1 MSNGR
6 RILVTGGSGRMDR
19 SSPSQLIDACD
30 GNAVT
35 TLRHFVGLSG
45 GTVLEAAGA
54 IMAASPDPYCGTY
67 HNAVARVDNAADPSV
82 VVDAAREF
90 FGSLDR
96 RFILWATDGRD
107 EDLEAAAVRKG
118 LALRA
123 SGPGSPG
130 MTCSRPVAPIHVPDG
145 VQLKT
150 VSDAADVA
158 VFARVVGEA
167 YSVRK
172 GMPEGGQNGF
182 MSAARTMFA
191 NPDSLLSP
199 HTHGTI
205 AYLGHEPVS
214 CAMALHS
221 DRVAGLYWVST
232 VDTARRRGL
241 GAAVAA
247 SVTNEC
253 FDRSAEAV
261 VLQASEMATAIY
273 ERMGFTRV
281 TWHRRYLGILPS
293 SAGGAHEDAS
303 ACTRQTAR

>member
-1 MSNGR
+1 MAFFR
-6 RILVTGGSGRMDR
+6 LGGAVNLPR
-19 SSPSQLIDACD
+19 LIDACD

-45 GTVLEAAGA
+45 GTILEAAGA

-67 HNAVARVDNAADPSV
+67 HNAAARVDNAADPSM
-82 VVDAAREF
+82 VVDAAREY
-90 FGSLDR
+90 FGSLGR

-107 EDLEAAAVRKG
+107 KDLEAVAIRKG
-118 LALRA
+118 LTLRA

-130 MTCSRPVAPIHVPDG
+130 MVRDQPVAQIRVPDG
-145 VQLKT
+145 VRLK
-150 VSDAADVA
+150 VVGDAADVA
-158 VFARVVGEA
+158 VFAHVVGEA
-167 YSVRK
+167 YSVRD
-172 GMPEGGQNGF
+172 GLPEDGQNGF

-199 HTHGTI
+199 HTHGKV

-221 DRVAGLYWVST
+221 GGVAGLYWVST

-241 GAAVAA
+241 GAMVAT
-247 SVTNEC
+247 SVINEC
-253 FDRSAEAV
+253 FDRGAQVV
-261 VLQASEMATAIY
+261 VLQASDMATATY

-281 TWHRRYLGILPS
+281 TWHRRYLGVLPP
-293 SAGGAHEDAS
+293 SAGEAHEDVS
-303 ACTRQTAR
+303 AYTKQAMQ